1 MHKLTEAAGTP
12 TALTMLITQAFL
24 RLFYYNDAMYN
35 SKVL

>member
-1 MHKLTEAAGTP
+1 MHKLTEAAETP
-12 TALTMLITQAFL
+12 TALTMLIPQAFL